1 MMRSLLEQSAEKMLA
16 VAEAASPQA
25 GRKQRAQPSQSPR
38 PPRDSPP
45 APGDEED
52 AVLDLSAFLA
62 TPPASRARRAT
73 AGEEADDE
81 IFDLD
86 ADAPSAAGGGPL
98 LNSWTYDSSLG
109 EVKFSQVPDKQRRA
123 GGAQSQLSGLLALAE
138 GGGLEDEDGAASSFD
153 FYADDDGE
161 EEEEEGPYSVEAAE
175 AFLPPFLRVP
185 TSLQRVDVNDAD
197 DVIDAL
203 SQLNRLSL
211 DKESQA
217 ILDEEVQ
224 RKLKV
229 SARATQALFLCR
241 VGLSRGAQE
250 REKKQKRV
258 VNADPTPPGGKRKT
272 HRQLAIIAGSVR
284 LWRARGEPR
293 ALTPAASQAQN
304 YKLWSPQD
312 LNTRPMMAAVRAAVF
327 SMLTALHH
335 GNGQT
340 GGLFPPGL
348 RWLDLF
354 AGTGAVGLEALSRGV
369 TEAHFVELD
378 PWVIAHCL
386 RRNLEHTR
394 CESLATV
401 HNVAVEPFLAAAAA
415 AAAAEVEGALRP
427 AAAAF
432 DFISVCPP
440 YEKVS
445 YPGLMA
451 SLEASPLVRPGT
463 LILVEYPKYER
474 DVFAPSLGRLVKIR
488 DRAYGRTFLAL
499 YECVDAEG
507 ELPSEGRARARLD
520 ADADE

>member
-1 MMRSLLEQSAEKMLA
+1 MLA

-38 PPRDSPP
+38 PQRDSPP

-73 AGEEADDE
+73 AVEEAEDE

-86 ADAPSAAGGGPL
+86 ADAPSAAGGGGPM

-123 GGAQSQLSGLLALAE
+123 VGAQSQLSGLLALAE

-229 SARATQALFLCR
+229 SARATRAH
-241 VGLSRGAQE
+241 LSFICVAP
-250 REKKQKRV
+250 
-258 VNADPTPPGGKRKT
+258 AS
-272 HRQLAIIAGSVR
+272 HA
-284 LWRARGEPR
+284 ARRSGR
-293 ALTPAASQAQN
+293 
-304 YKLWSPQD
+304 
-312 LNTRPMMAAVRAAVF
+312 R
-327 SMLTALHH
+327 
-335 GNGQT
+335 
-340 GGLFPPGL
+340 
-348 RWLDLF
+348 
-354 AGTGAVGLEALSRGV
+354 SRSG
-369 TEAHFVELD
+369 
-378 PWVIAHCL
+378 W
-386 RRNLEHTR
+386 
-394 CESLATV
+394 
-401 HNVAVEPFLAAAAA
+401 
-415 AAAAEVEGALRP
+415 
-427 AAAAF
+427 
-432 DFISVCPP
+432 
-440 YEKVS
+440 
-445 YPGLMA
+445 
-451 SLEASPLVRPGT
+451 
-463 LILVEYPKYER
+463 
-474 DVFAPSLGRLVKIR
+474 
-488 DRAYGRTFLAL
+488 
-499 YECVDAEG
+499 
-507 ELPSEGRARARLD
+507 
-520 ADADE
+520 